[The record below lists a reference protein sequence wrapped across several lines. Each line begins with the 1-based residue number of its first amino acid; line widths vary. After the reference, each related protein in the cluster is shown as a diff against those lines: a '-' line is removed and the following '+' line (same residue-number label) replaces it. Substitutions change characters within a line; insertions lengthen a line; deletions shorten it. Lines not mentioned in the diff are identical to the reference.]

1 MDFKN
6 FFLTTEEKILET
18 TFRQVFTT
26 IKWLQWEWS
35 HFKVRWCFSC
45 QLLRFIDHKK

>member
-1 MDFKN
+1 MSHLSDFDDYPFSLPQNYGKCMDFKN

-26 IKWLQWEWS
+26 IK
-35 HFKVRWCFSC
+35 
-45 QLLRFIDHKK
+45 